1 MAIQSAERVS
11 QTDASDNYVFQRSML
26 AYCKAAEIVHGNVL
40 EIGTGSGYGV
50 SVIAPHADSFT
61 TIDKTP
67 PPAGILPEGGNVE
80 FRRMKAPPLKGIQS
94 GCMDFVL
101 CFQVIEHIRDDF
113 GTISEIRRVLRTG
126 AN

>member
-50 SVIAPHADSFT
+50 SVIAPHADRFT

-80 FRRMKAPPLKGIQS
+80 FCRMKAPPLKGIQS

-101 CFQVIEHIRDDF
+101 CFQVIDTS
-113 GTISEIRRVLRTG
+113 GTTSVQ
-126 AN
+126 